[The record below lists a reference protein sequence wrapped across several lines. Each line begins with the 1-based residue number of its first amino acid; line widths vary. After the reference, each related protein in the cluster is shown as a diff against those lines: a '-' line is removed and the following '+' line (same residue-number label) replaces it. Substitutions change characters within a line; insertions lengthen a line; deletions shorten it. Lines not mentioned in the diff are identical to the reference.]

1 MNQQSPPEVAE
12 ARLGK
17 TYEPHQVENKWYPRW
32 EEAGY
37 FAPTENAEGDPYT
50 IVIPPPNVTGSLHMG
65 HALNNTLQD
74 ILTRWRRMKGDRAL
88 WLPGCDHAGIATQ
101 NVVEKQLM
109 AEGKG
114 RHDLGRD
121 AFIERVWNW
130 KAESGGTIM
139 HQLRRM
145 GASCDWSR
153 ERFTMD
159 EGLSKAVREVFVS
172 LYEEGLIY
180 RGDYIVNW
188 CPRCESALSDLE
200 VEHADTEGAF
210 YHLRYKVAGSDEEL
224 IIATTRPE
232 TLLGDTAVAV
242 HPEDPRHQHLIGK
255 QVILPILERHIPII
269 ADDYVDR
276 EFGTGA
282 LKVTPGHDTNDFELG
297 RRHDLPTISVMDT
310 KGVMNDAAGP
320 YAGLDRDECRTRI
333 VADLEASGL
342 LVKVEPHPHSVG
354 GCYRCKTVVE
364 PMISTQWF
372 VKVQPLADPA
382 IQAVRDGR
390 VTFYPDNW
398 KNTYFDWME
407 NIRDWCISRQIWWGH
422 RIPAWHCD
430 CGHITVSREDANACG
445 KCGATDIRR
454 ETDVL
459 DTWFSSALW
468 PFSTLGWPDNT
479 PDLQAHYPTN
489 TLVTGFDILFFWIA
503 RMMMMGLKF
512 MGDVPFRHVYV
523 HALVRDSQGQKMS
536 KSKGNVVDP
545 LTVIDQ
551 YGTDAFRFTLAAMAS
566 PGRDIRLAEDRI
578 AGYRNFANKIWNA
591 ARFIDMNLPEGHPP
605 TADLTAAAQAGSL
618 ADRWIIGRLSQVS
631 AQVDREL
638 TDFRFDE
645 AARTLYNFVWG
656 EFCDWYLELSKPA
669 LNGDD
674 VAAANATR
682 AVLVGVFDAILRLLH
697 PFMPFITEEIRSLMP
712 NGGGTIMTVAYP
724 VADDAPVDPQAD
736 AVIAG
741 LMEVITRVRGIRGS
755 MNIPP
760 STELACVVTTSDPE
774 QARNIMAGAP
784 YFARLARITEL
795 SAGPDVA
802 RPEASAS
809 AVWSGGEVYVPLA
822 GRIDVATESKRLEG
836 QLGKVSKE
844 LSGIAKKLQNPDFIS
859 RAPAHVVEKDQ
870 ARREDL
876 AEKERKIKESLAF
889 MAALEEGTDT
899 DPEG

>member
-1 MNQQSPPEVAE
+1 MNQETPPA
-12 ARLGK
+12 APTRFGK
-17 TYEPHQVENKWYPRW
+17 TYEPHQVEDKWYPRW
-32 EEAGY
+32 EQQGH
-37 FAPTENAEGDPYT
+37 FAPDADRKGDAYT

-74 ILTRWRRMKGDRAL
+74 ILTRWRRMKGDRTL

-101 NVVEKQLM
+101 NVVEKQLL
-109 AEGKG
+109 AENKT
-114 RHDLGRD
+114 RNDLGRD
-121 AFIERVWNW
+121 AFIKRVWNW

-139 HQLRRM
+139 GQLRRM

-210 YHLRYKVAGSDEEL
+210 YHLRYRIEGSDEEL
-224 IIATTRPE
+224 VIATTRPE

-242 HPEDPRHQHLIGK
+242 HPEDGRHQHLIGK
-255 QVILPILERHIPII
+255 RAILPLLNRAIPII
-269 ADDYVDR
+269 ADEYVDR
-276 EFGTGA
+276 EVGTGA
-282 LKVTPGHDTNDFELG
+282 LKVTPGHDPNDFELG

-320 YAGLDRDECRTRI
+320 YAGLEREACRKRI
-333 VADLEASGL
+333 VADLKAAGL
-342 LVKVEPHPHSVG
+342 LAGVDPHHHSVG

-372 VKVQPLADPA
+372 VKIQPLADPA
-382 IQAVRDGR
+382 IEAVRDGR
-390 VTFYPDNW
+390 VRFYPDNW

-430 CGHITVSREDANACG
+430 CGHITVSREDATACA
-445 KCGATDIRR
+445 KCGGTDLRQ

-468 PFSTLGWPDNT
+468 PFSTLGWPDDT
-479 PDLQAHYPTN
+479 EDLKAHYPTN
-489 TLVTGFDILFFWIA
+489 TLVTGFDILFFWVA
-503 RMMMMGLKF
+503 RMIMMGIKF
-512 MGDVPFRHVYV
+512 MGDVPFRDVYV
-523 HALVRDSQGQKMS
+523 HALVRDAHGQKMS

-545 LTVIDQ
+545 LTIIDQ

-578 AGYRNFANKIWNA
+578 GGYRNFANKIWNA
-591 ARFIDMNLPEGHPP
+591 ARFIEMNLTEGTAP
-605 TADLTAAAQAGSL
+605 TTDLHAAAARGSL
-618 ADRWIIGRLSQVS
+618 ADRWIVDRLSHTAEQVE
-631 AQVDREL
+631 REL
-638 TDFRFDE
+638 ADFRFDE
-645 AARTLYNFVWG
+645 AARTLYNFIWG

-674 VAAANATR
+674 PAAADATR
-682 AVLVGVFDAILRLLH
+682 AVLLGVFDAILRLLH
-697 PFMPFITEEIRSLMP
+697 PFMPFITEEIRSLLP
-712 NGGGTIMTVAYP
+712 NTGGTIMTAP
-724 VADDAPVDPQAD
+724 FPTADDAPRDAEAT
-736 AVIAG
+736 AVING
-741 LMEVITRVRGIRGS
+741 LMEVITGVRGIRGS

-760 STELACVVTTSDPE
+760 STELACVVKTENDES
-774 QARNIMAGAP
+774 ARQIMAGAP
-784 YFARLARITEL
+784 WFARMARITEL
-795 SAGPDVA
+795 EAGPDVA
-802 RPEASAS
+802 RPDASAT

-822 GRIDVATESKRLEG
+822 GRIDVAAETKRLEG
-836 QLGKVSKE
+836 QLAKVGKE
-844 LSGIAKKLQNPDFIS
+844 LSGIAKKLQNPDFVS
-859 RAPAHVVEKDQ
+859 RAPAHVVEKDK
-870 ARREDL
+870 ARREEL
-876 AEKERKIKESLAF
+876 ADKEAKLKESLAF
-889 MAALEEGTDT
+889 MAGLEADSAGEGET
-899 DPEG
+899 P